1 VLKVKPCCFVSRRCG
16 LLAAP
21 CPSDDDEM
29 TASAARAHADRVVAD
44 ERTERMTETPFRCG
58 IRLSLVAPAH
68 GSIMAWP
75 EEPAAAQYSRFR
87 TNATRIGR
95 KVKKFSDR
103 PRAGA
108 CAGSKVPHGA
118 TDAKRNPVVR
128 EGLSRR
134 EIHHGE
140 RGGRGVVRVNGAAL
154 GTTRLNAHH
163 PGEVVHRRQVEHV

>member
-75 EEPAAAQYSRFR
+75 EEPAAAEYSRFR
-87 TNATRIGR
+87 TSNTN
-95 KVKKFSDR
+95 R
-103 PRAGA
+103 PQNEKILGPARAGA
-108 CAGSKVPHGA
+108 CAGSKVPHA
-118 TDAKRNPVVR
+118 RPDAKRNPVVR
-128 EGLSRR
+128 EGLSHR

-140 RGGRGVVRVNGAAL
+140 RGERGAL
-154 GTTRLNAHH
+154 S
-163 PGEVVHRRQVEHV
+163 V